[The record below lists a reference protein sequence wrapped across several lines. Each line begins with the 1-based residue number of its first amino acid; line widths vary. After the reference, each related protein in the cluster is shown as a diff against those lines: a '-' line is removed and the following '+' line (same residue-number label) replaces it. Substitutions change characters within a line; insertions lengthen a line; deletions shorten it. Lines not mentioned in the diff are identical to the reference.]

1 MKRKK
6 FRKTWWRERGGGGR
20 EKEERRRRKFS
31 CQNLER
37 EIRLNNEIFWPQ
49 NI

>member
-1 MKRKK
+1 MERKK
-6 FRKTWWRERGGGGR
+6 FWKTWWRERGGGR

-37 EIRLNNEIFWPQ
+37 ERRLNNDIFWPQ

>member
-20 EKEERRRRKFS
+20 GKEDRRRRKFS

-37 EIRLNNEIFWPQ
+37 ETRLNNEIFWPQ